1 MFFNWKLWCFRIK
14 YQELQEA
21 WDQQQCTSTV
31 SVPIPASRHFEDAF
45 IPYRDR
51 HKPPADR
58 GTCPVLYVANGTV
71 GVIHFG
77 LSTADV
83 KLNGRCEPV
92 SALCTHITPLHKLSS
107 HTGLYTA
114 QLPGRKALPPL
125 LSHSQ

>member
-1 MFFNWKLWCFRIK
+1 MLPDWRLCCFRIK

-51 HKPPADR
+51 HKPPPDR

-83 KLNGRCEPV
+83 KLNGRCKPMSTFGV
-92 SALCTHITPLHKLSS
+92 RTTQLHELM
-107 HTGLYTA
+107 L
-114 QLPGRKALPPL
+114 
-125 LSHSQ
+125 HSCQSTT